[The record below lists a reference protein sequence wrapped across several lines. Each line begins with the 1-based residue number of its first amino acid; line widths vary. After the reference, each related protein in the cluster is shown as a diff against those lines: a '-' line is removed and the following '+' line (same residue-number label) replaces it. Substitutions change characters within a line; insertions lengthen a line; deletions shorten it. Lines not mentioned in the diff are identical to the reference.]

1 MKVYLKNIN
10 SITDDDIAEVAGLLP
25 QRYEK
30 SMKYRLKE
38 GRLCSI
44 GAGLFMIRNLNLTDE
59 SLIRYSEHE
68 KPYLENGPEFNI
80 SHSGEYV
87 AFVQANAP
95 VGVDIEIIKEKNTS
109 ISKRMFGE
117 ELDCDGFHI
126 NWTRRESAM
135 KAKGVGF
142 SQSDKSVED
151 GLFWRYTKFENY
163 YISVSCEQEFDDL
176 ELVIV

>member
-1 MKVYLKNIN
+1 M
-10 SITDDDIAEVAGLLP
+10 IAKAVLNE
-25 QRYEK
+25 
-30 SMKYRLKE
+30 
-38 GRLCSI
+38 
-44 GAGLFMIRNLNLTDE
+44 LFVKFNE
-59 SLIRYSEHE
+59 SG
-68 KPYLENGPEFNI
+68 KPYVKGRNDLWFNI